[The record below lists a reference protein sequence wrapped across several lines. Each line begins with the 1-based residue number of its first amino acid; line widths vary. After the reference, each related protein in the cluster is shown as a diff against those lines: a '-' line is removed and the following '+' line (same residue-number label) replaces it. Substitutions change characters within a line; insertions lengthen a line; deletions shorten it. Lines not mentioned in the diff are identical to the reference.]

1 VRRSGPYVFGKALVA
16 FGRPARQSQTLQ
28 TAGLT
33 PEREDAVNEAG
44 WRHMSSAPKDGSR
57 ILVTVRPSEQGPAE
71 VDVAYWARADQ
82 FGIEGWRAAD
92 SHPGQIIGYAD
103 PELKCWMPL
112 PSANLD
118 AEAELPEPWAGE
130 DEELYGSGI

>member
-1 VRRSGPYVFGKALVA
+1 MDEPR
-16 FGRPARQSQTLQ
+16 
-28 TAGLT
+28 
-33 PEREDAVNEAG
+33 

-71 VDVAYWARADQ
+71 VDVAYWSRADQ

-92 SHPGQIIGYAD
+92 SHPGQIFGYAD
-103 PELKCWMPL
+103 PELRSWMPL
-112 PSANLD
+112 PTANLS
-118 AEAELPEPWAGE
+118 AESDFPAPWAGK

>member
-1 VRRSGPYVFGKALVA
+1 M
-16 FGRPARQSQTLQ
+16 
-28 TAGLT
+28 
-33 PEREDAVNEAG
+33 NEPR

-57 ILVTVRPSEQGPAE
+57 ILVTVRPSEQGAAE

-92 SHPGQIIGYAD
+92 SHPGQIVGYAE

-112 PSANLD
+112 PTANLD
-118 AEAELPEPWAGE
+118 AEADLPAPWAGE
-130 DEELYGSGI
+130 DAEELYGSGI

>member
-1 VRRSGPYVFGKALVA
+1 
-16 FGRPARQSQTLQ
+16 
-28 TAGLT
+28 
-33 PEREDAVNEAG
+33 VNEAG

-71 VDVAYWARADQ
+71 VDVAYWARSDQ

-92 SHPGQIIGYAD
+92 SHPGQIVGYAD

-112 PSANLD
+112 PTANQDVD
-118 AEAELPEPWAGE
+118 AGLPEPWAGE
-130 DEELYGSGI
+130 DAEELYGSGI

>member
-1 VRRSGPYVFGKALVA
+1 MQVDEPR
-16 FGRPARQSQTLQ
+16 
-28 TAGLT
+28 
-33 PEREDAVNEAG
+33 

-71 VDVAYWARADQ
+71 VDVAYWSRADQ

-92 SHPGQIIGYAD
+92 SHPGQIVGYAD

-112 PSANLD
+112 PTANLD
-118 AEAELPEPWAGE
+118 TAPDLPAPWAGE
-130 DEELYGSGI
+130 DAEELYGSGI

>member
-1 VRRSGPYVFGKALVA
+1 VDVPR
-16 FGRPARQSQTLQ
+16 
-28 TAGLT
+28 
-33 PEREDAVNEAG
+33 

-71 VDVAYWARADQ
+71 VDVAYWSRADQ

-92 SHPGQIIGYAD
+92 SHPGQVIGYAD

-112 PSANLD
+112 PSASMD
-118 AEAELPEPWAGE
+118 KESDLPTPWAGE
-130 DEELYGSGI
+130 DAEELYGSGI